1 MVHEMRRLSV
11 IGSVL
16 ALAWASAGCGGGGG
30 GGSPP
35 SAFVASPATP
45 TPSPTP
51 SPGGPLTLSQSAVA
65 FTAAGQTATVTANE
79 PAYAGAVAPDAS
91 GCTAVASVTPAL
103 AAAVPA
109 TFTITAQSAGSCSL
123 PFYDSYGQR
132 ASLAVGVTITQGALQ

>member
-1 MVHEMRRLSV
+1 MVYDMRRFLI
-11 IGSVL
+11 IGGVL
-16 ALAWASAGCGGGGG
+16 ALACASGGCGGG
-30 GGSPP
+30 SP
-35 SAFVASPATP
+35 SSTFVAPATP

-79 PAYAGAVAPDAS
+79 PAYAGSVAPDAS

-109 TFTITAQSAGSCSL
+109 SFTITAQSAGSCSL
-123 PFYDSYGQR
+123 PFYDGYGQR
-132 ASLAVGVTITQGALQ
+132 ASLTVGVTITQGTLR

>member
-1 MVHEMRRLSV
+1 MVYEMRRLSI

-16 ALAWASAGCGGGGG
+16 ALACASGGCGGGGG
-30 GGSPP
+30 GGSP
-35 SAFVASPATP
+35 STAFVAPATP

-51 SPGGPLTLSQSAVA
+51 APGGPLTLSQSAVA

-91 GCTAVASVTPAL
+91 GCTAVAGVTPAL
-103 AAAVPA
+103 ATAVPA

-123 PFYDSYGQR
+123 PFYDTYGQR
-132 ASLAVGVTITQGALQ
+132 ASLAVGVTITQGNLK

>member
-1 MVHEMRRLSV
+1 MVYEMRRFSV

-16 ALAWASAGCGGGGG
+16 ALAWAGAGCGGGGS

-35 SAFVASPATP
+35 SAFVSPTPTP
-45 TPSPTP
+45 TPSP
-51 SPGGPLTLSQSAVA
+51 SPGGPLTLSQSALA

-79 PAYAGAVAPDAS
+79 PAYAGPVAPDGS

-109 TFTITAQSAGSCSL
+109 TFTITARSAGACSL

-132 ASLAVGVTITQGALQ
+132 ASLAVGVTITQGTLQ

>member
-1 MVHEMRRLSV
+1 MVYEMRRLSV

-16 ALAWASAGCGGGGG
+16 ALACASGGCGGGGG

-35 SAFVASPATP
+35 SAFVAP

-51 SPGGPLTLSQSAVA
+51 SPAPTPGGALTLSQSALA

-79 PAYAGAVAPDAS
+79 PAYAGLVAPDAS

-109 TFTITAQSAGSCSL
+109 TFTITARSAGACSL

>member
-16 ALAWASAGCGGGGG
+16 ALACASAGCGGGGG

-35 SAFVASPATP
+35 SAVAAPATP
-45 TPSPTP
+45 TPSL
-51 SPGGPLTLSQSAVA
+51 GGPLTLSQSAVA

-132 ASLAVGVTITQGALQ
+132 ASLAVGVTITQGTLQ